1 MREKRNN
8 TMLRL
13 GIGFSF
19 ALLIILAT
27 PLIFSQDVY
36 AVAQETCP
44 DTGDWVKV
52 DGINAQSYNYV
63 APEGK
68 QIVEVCYKAGTTV
81 KYETIDPPQPS
92 VTVTTDVPNPNEN
105 AFQDISHAS
114 FRLAEEVKQ
123 EEQPF
128 VRITYICTADI
139 AGIVE
144 GYGLDVQ
151 TGDHIWR
158 VRHESG
164 PATNFST
171 NFLSDVQGFINVG
184 ETLYFVTPQSAN
196 GVKVITSPLANLY
209 EGTASVSGAVCDV
222 PEEKSDPEELTLM
235 GECLGDGNIE
245 WKVTNPND
253 FAVQFSWETNDSQ
266 SGDADVPANS
276 FVTFKTASTGNMV
289 SLSYS
294 LDNEQISTDKTIEVC
309 DDPEEEKDPEE
320 LNLMGECL
328 GDGSIE
334 WKVTNP
340 NDFAIQFSWK
350 TNDDQSG
357 DSEVPANSFV
367 TFTTTS
373 TGSMIYL
380 SYSLAEEPM
389 SIEQSVVVCDDPEEE
404 PKEEPKES
412 VDPQPDMPAGGLA
425 PSLLASIT
433 PFVFGISG
441 FSGLAALVI
450 KSKNKKIK

>member
-1 MREKRNN
+1 MRETRNKL
-8 TMLRL
+8 MFRL
-13 GIGFSF
+13 LIGFSL
-19 ALLIILAT
+19 ALLLIFAT
-27 PLIFSQDVY
+27 PLIFSQDVF

-44 DTGDWVKV
+44 DGGDWVKV

-68 QIVEVCYKAGTTV
+68 RIVEVCYKAGTTV
-81 KYETIDPPQPS
+81 KYETIDPLQSS
-92 VTVTTDVPNPNEN
+92 VTVTTDVPNPTGN
-105 AFQDISHAS
+105 AFKDISHAS
-114 FRLAEEVKQ
+114 FRLAEEEKQ

-128 VRITYICTADI
+128 VRITYICTTDI

-144 GYGLDVQ
+144 GYGLEVEP
-151 TGDHIWR
+151 GEHIWR

-184 ETLYFVTPQSAN
+184 ETLYFVTPQFAN

-209 EGTASVSGAVCDV
+209 QGTASVSGAVCDV
-222 PEEKSDPEELTLM
+222 PEEKNDPEELTLM

-253 FAVQFSWETNDSQ
+253 FA
-266 SGDADVPANS
+266 
-276 FVTFKTASTGNMV
+276 
-289 SLSYS
+289 
-294 LDNEQISTDKTIEVC
+294 
-309 DDPEEEKDPEE
+309 
-320 LNLMGECL
+320 
-328 GDGSIE
+328 
-334 WKVTNP
+334 
-340 NDFAIQFSWK
+340 IQFSWK
-350 TNDDQSG
+350 TNDDQNG
-357 DSEVPANSFV
+357 DSEISANSFV
-367 TFTTTS
+367 AFTTTS

-389 SIEQSVVVCDDPEEE
+389 AIEQSVEVCNDPEEE
-404 PKEEPKES
+404 PKDEPKES

-433 PFVFGISG
+433 PIVIGISG
-441 FSGLAALVI
+441 FGGLTALVI
-450 KSKNKKIK
+450 KSKHKKNN